1 MENKEKIDNEED
13 KILEVD
19 ELSNAYNPDK
29 SSEVDNSKIIEI
41 KDIVDDKIDP
51 TKPDE
56 IIEIEDLEKQLPHNR
71 EFDEENKIE
80 DILNKGKEIKENR
93 EEVEFIIN
101 EIERWLEDL
110 RLAKDDKNKGKGLLA
125 KLGLGKKS
133 TGLSED
139 YKKILLGG
147 NNIAK
152 QVNLLKENNK
162 NIEFTADQQEV
173 LNTFE
178 RLFEDEKE
186 SLSES
191 VKKSIEKS
199 EENTAEEIEDI
210 SPEQKKLLDKVKKF
224 LGNKRVQFVIGALI
238 IGLAV
243 AAPPTGALSFY
254 TLGLLPG
261 FLPASAATSATAL
274 TSAAGGLL
282 ISREVIEAFFKKAKE
297 GEVIKIAEPET
308 IVNNDEREEEDLVG
322 EEVLDNPVVSEEHQ
336 EEEIEEE
343 MFDNPV
349 ASGEYQQAQKEVN
362 EEFDEE
368 PIETSEPK
376 EEKDYFK
383 IIQEGINE
391 KDPIE
396 VGFKDKR
403 TGRVDS
409 WGWRA
414 VDIVKSINNQPDKI
428 RIEKKVANG
437 GVSLKL
443 VDLNDLMFKKS
454 DQFRV

>member
-1 MENKEKIDNEED
+1 M
-13 KILEVD
+13 
-19 ELSNAYNPDK
+19 
-29 SSEVDNSKIIEI
+29 
-41 KDIVDDKIDP
+41 
-51 TKPDE
+51 
-56 IIEIEDLEKQLPHNR
+56 
-71 EFDEENKIE
+71 
-80 DILNKGKEIKENR
+80 
-93 EEVEFIIN
+93 
-101 EIERWLEDL
+101 
-110 RLAKDDKNKGKGLLA
+110 
-125 KLGLGKKS
+125 
-133 TGLSED
+133 
-139 YKKILLGG
+139 
-147 NNIAK
+147 
-152 QVNLLKENNK
+152 
-162 NIEFTADQQEV
+162 
-173 LNTFE
+173 
-178 RLFEDEKE
+178 
-186 SLSES
+186 
-191 VKKSIEKS
+191 
-199 EENTAEEIEDI
+199 
-210 SPEQKKLLDKVKKF
+210 
-224 LGNKRVQFVIGALI
+224 
-238 IGLAV
+238 
-243 AAPPTGALSFY
+243 
-254 TLGLLPG
+254 
-261 FLPASAATSATAL
+261 

-322 EEVLDNPVVSEEHQ
+322 EEVLDNPVVSEEHQEKEIEEEMFDNPVVSEEHQ

>member
-1 MENKEKIDNEED
+1 
-13 KILEVD
+13 
-19 ELSNAYNPDK
+19 
-29 SSEVDNSKIIEI
+29 
-41 KDIVDDKIDP
+41 
-51 TKPDE
+51 
-56 IIEIEDLEKQLPHNR
+56 
-71 EFDEENKIE
+71 
-80 DILNKGKEIKENR
+80 
-93 EEVEFIIN
+93 
-101 EIERWLEDL
+101 
-110 RLAKDDKNKGKGLLA
+110 
-125 KLGLGKKS
+125 
-133 TGLSED
+133 
-139 YKKILLGG
+139 
-147 NNIAK
+147 
-152 QVNLLKENNK
+152 
-162 NIEFTADQQEV
+162 
-173 LNTFE
+173 
-178 RLFEDEKE
+178 
-186 SLSES
+186 
-191 VKKSIEKS
+191 
-199 EENTAEEIEDI
+199 
-210 SPEQKKLLDKVKKF
+210 
-224 LGNKRVQFVIGALI
+224 
-238 IGLAV
+238 
-243 AAPPTGALSFY
+243 
-254 TLGLLPG
+254 
-261 FLPASAATSATAL
+261 
-274 TSAAGGLL
+274 
-282 ISREVIEAFFKKAKE
+282 VIEAFFKKAKE

-322 EEVLDNPVVSEEHQ
+322 EEVLDNPVVSEEHQEKEIEEEMFDNPVVSEEHQ